1 MVTPVSKAPTLETER
16 LRLRSYRSGDF
27 DEFARMWQEPEVIK
41 FFGGVPI
48 AREASW
54 TRFLRHQG
62 VWQTFGFGY
71 FAIEDKATGALV
83 GECGFQ
89 DLRRDVEPSLEGT
102 MEAGWGV
109 RTAYQRKGLAF
120 EAVTAIL
127 DWADAAHPGQRITCL
142 IDAKHAVS
150 QQLAL
155 RLGFEEFARTTY
167 VGKPVVL
174 FERRR

>member
-1 MVTPVSKAPTLETER
+1 MVAPLTKAPTLETER

-27 DEFARMWQEPEVIK
+27 DEFAKMWQEPEVIK

-54 TRFLRHQG
+54 SRFLRHQG

-71 FAIEDKATGALV
+71 FAIEDKATGALI

-89 DLRRDVEPSLEGT
+89 DLRREVEPSLEGT
-102 MEAGWGV
+102 MEAGWGL
-109 RTAYQRKGLAF
+109 RTAYQRRGLAF

-127 DWADAAHPGQRITCL
+127 SWADAAHPGQRVTCL
-142 IDAKHAVS
+142 IDATHAVS

-155 RLGFEEFARTTY
+155 RLGFEEFARASY